1 MDHTQFSNYRP
12 VSNLTFISKAIERS
26 VGNQLISYINKNNL
40 SETFQ
45 SAYKQ
50 YHSTETALIRVHND
64 ILTAIN
70 NRRTVILLLLDLSVA
85 LDTVYRDFSS
95 LVYKSAFRSGVTGKS
110 LLWFRPYPS
119 SRMQYVSVDGGAS
132 LKHALQCDVPQGSV
146 SGPILY
152 VLYTSPLSDIIKK
165 FNVSYHF
172 YADDLQILQLFTNL
186 AVSNIERCVHE
197 INHWNF
203 LI

>member
-1 MDHTQFSNYRP
+1 
-12 VSNLTFISKAIERS
+12 
-26 VGNQLISYINKNNL
+26 
-40 SETFQ
+40 
-45 SAYKQ
+45 
-50 YHSTETALIRVHND
+50 
-64 ILTAIN
+64 
-70 NRRTVILLLLDLSVA
+70 
-85 LDTVYRDFSS
+85 
-95 LVYKSAFRSGVTGKS
+95 
-110 LLWFRPYPS
+110 
-119 SRMQYVSVDGGAS
+119 MQYVSVDGGAS

-197 INHWNF
+197 INHWMPG
-203 LI
+203 